1 MCRNLILVILA
12 LLLWTLSPI
21 GAQQESQPALD
32 PQLQNKLEQAKGM
45 LLQSNFN
52 AAAALLG
59 EIVAQDPNAGE
70 ANFFLGLAAIG
81 ETQKKEAREKATGH
95 FLDAAKAGYH
105 IPFGAWEN
113 YPVKANGYIEA
124 NWDAAKGYIKDE
136 DPQNYSLA
144 IHLLNNIIA
153 VDHKSHDASEHLGN
167 LYVKTGQN
175 RKAMDLF
182 QTLLEANPDQSE
194 SVYTL
199 GLGFFDI
206 YNREIA
212 EVILSDLSSEGPEKM
227 TALMKLLMARAF
239 FVIEDYRIASV
250 YYKQCL
256 DDLNEIAAREM
267 YRDIMDVVTPPE
279 RAEWK
284 QVRTIDQRKNFF
296 RKFWKS
302 RDPSPT
308 TEYNERL
315 VEHYRRLN
323 YAKQNYTMKQTKGY
337 DDRGIVYIKHGE
349 PDQTAD
355 LVGNFGIRDNETWV
369 YWRKPDN
376 FIFHFVRRTSSY
388 FIANSLMEAVIGRP
402 FTTALTERENPENP
416 NEPLTLQAEDFSANW
431 RDLLWSRMEIDPI
444 YMRLYNERVD
454 FDESDYLQ
462 NEMMTNFQMDEAR
475 LVEAALT
482 VGIES
487 ETYVPDMGTE
497 PFDYYYY
504 TADFMAMN
512 ANSNVNIFYGMPVSE
527 LEFKRDIIGV
537 RVNYESTF
545 AVFDQ
550 EWNEVDR
557 VYNRRSYQLSQEP
570 DKNNKGLLLVDKQT
584 MNLPPG
590 DYHYSVSVKDLG
602 SNHLGIYKG
611 DLAVTHYKLDEFN
624 VSQIIVASNITPF
637 DGGKPGKFTR
647 GRYNVMP
654 LPSRSFTPDQAVFV
668 YYEIYN
674 LSKSDEGKKSYN
686 VDFTIEAEKL
696 DRNLANKIFGSFG
709 RMLSRS
715 DEKGKITLTFDKE
728 VDPGRIDQIA
738 QAEYVSIDISDS
750 PAGEY
755 NMTIVVTDASTGQ
768 KITRTNMFFITKR
781 D

>member
-1 MCRNLILVILA
+1 MGRNLLLVILA
-12 LLLWTLSPI
+12 LLFWTFSPISAQQDVQPGLSPELQ
-21 GAQQESQPALD
+21 GKLD
-32 PQLQNKLEQAKGM
+32 KAKGM
-45 LLQSNFN
+45 IFQGNFN
-52 AAAALLG
+52 AATALLQ
-59 EIVAQDPNAGE
+59 EIVTQKADAGE
-70 ANFFLGLAAIG
+70 AHFFLGLCAIG
-81 ETQKKEAREKATGH
+81 ETQKKEAREKAATH
-95 FLDAAKAGYH
+95 FLDAARAGYH
-105 IPFGAWEN
+105 LPFGEWDN
-113 YPVKANGYIEA
+113 YPVKVRGYVEA
-124 NWDAAKGYIKDE
+124 NWKAAEDYIKDK
-136 DPQNYSLA
+136 DPRNYELA

-153 VDHKSHDASEHLGN
+153 VDHKAHDASEHLGE
-167 LYVKTGQN
+167 LYIKTGQN

-194 SVYTL
+194 SIYTL

-206 YNREIA
+206 YNKDIA
-212 EVILSDLSSEGPEKM
+212 QAILSDLSSEGPEKM
-227 TALMKLLMARAF
+227 TSLMKLLMARAF

-250 YYKQCL
+250 YYSQCL
-256 DDLNEIAAREM
+256 DDLNEIAAREI
-267 YRDIMDVVTPPE
+267 YRDLMDIVTPPE
-279 RAEWK
+279 KEEWN
-284 QVRTIDQRKNFF
+284 QARTIDQKKNFF

-323 YAKQNYTMKQTKGY
+323 YAKQHYAMKQTKGY
-337 DDRGIVYIKHGE
+337 DDRGIIYIKHGE
-349 PDQTAD
+349 PDQTAR

-369 YWRKPDN
+369 YRRKPDN
-376 FIFHFVRRTSSY
+376 FVFHFVRKTSSY
-388 FIANSLMEAVIGRP
+388 FIANSLLEAVIGSP
-402 FTTALTERENPENP
+402 FTAAFQEREDPENP
-416 NEPLTLQAEDFSANW
+416 QEPKLLESQDFSANW
-431 RDLLWSRMEIDPI
+431 RELLWSRIEIDPI

-454 FDESDYLQ
+454 FDEADYLY
-462 NEMMTNFQMDEAR
+462 NEMITNFQMDESR

-482 VGIES
+482 KGIES
-487 ETYVPDMGTE
+487 ETYVPDMGVE
-497 PFDYYYY
+497 PLDYYYY

-512 ANSNVNIFYGMPVSE
+512 ANSNVNIFYGLPVSE

-550 EWNEVDR
+550 DWNEVDR

-590 DYHYSVSVKDLG
+590 NYHYSVSVKDLG
-602 SNHLGIYKG
+602 SEHLGIYKG
-611 DLAVTHYKLDEFN
+611 DIAVTHYKPDEFN

-637 DGGKPGKFTR
+637 EGGKPGKFTR

-654 LPSRSFTPDQAVFV
+654 LPSRTFTPDQAVFV

-674 LSKSDEGKKSYN
+674 LSKTEDGKKKYN
-686 VDFTIEAEKL
+686 VDFTIEAERL
-696 DRNLANKIFGSFG
+696 DRNFASKIFAPFG
-709 RMLSRS
+709 RLLSRS
-715 DEKGKITLTFDKE
+715 QDKGKITLTFDKE
-728 VDPGRIDQIA
+728 ADPERIV

-755 NMTIVVTDASTGQ
+755 NMTVVVTDSGTGQ
-768 KITRTNMFFITKR
+768 KITRTNRFFITKR

>member
-1 MCRNLILVILA
+1 MGRNIILVVFA
-12 LLLWTLSPI
+12 LLFWVFAPI
-21 GAQQESQPALD
+21 SAQQESPPELT
-32 PQLQNKLEQAKGM
+32 PELQNKLDQAKGM
-45 LLQSNFN
+45 VLGGNFN
-52 AAAALLG
+52 AAAAILAD
-59 EIVAQDPNAGE
+59 IVARKPDAGE
-70 ANFFLGLAAIG
+70 AHFFLGLTAIG
-81 ETQKKEAREKATGH
+81 ETQKKESRKKASGH
-95 FLDAAKAGYH
+95 FLDAAKAAYH
-105 IPFGAWEN
+105 VPFGGWEN
-113 YPVKANGYIEA
+113 YPLKVNGYIES
-124 NWDAAKGYIKDE
+124 NWEVAEDYIKDE
-136 DPQNYSLA
+136 DPKNYELA
-144 IHLLNNIIA
+144 MHLLLNIIA
-153 VDHKSHDASEHLGN
+153 VDHKAHDASEHLGD
-167 LYVKTGQN
+167 LYIKTGQN
-175 RKAMDLF
+175 RKALDLF
-182 QTLLEANPDQSE
+182 QMLLEANPDQSE

-206 YNREIA
+206 YNKEIA
-212 EVILSDLSSEGPEKM
+212 EAILSDLSSEGPEKM
-227 TALMKLLMARAF
+227 TSLMKLLMARAF
-239 FVIEDYRIASV
+239 YVIEDYRIASV
-250 YYKQCL
+250 YYTQCL
-256 DDLNEIAAREM
+256 DDLNEIAAREI
-267 YRDIMDVVTPPE
+267 YRDIMDIVTPPE
-279 RAEWK
+279 RDEWS
-284 QVRTIDQRKNFF
+284 QARTVDQKKNFF

-315 VEHYRRLN
+315 VEHYRRVN

-349 PDQTAD
+349 PDQKAELT
-355 LVGNFGIRDNETWV
+355 GNFGVRDNETWV
-369 YWRKPDN
+369 YRRKPDN
-376 FIFHFVRRTSSY
+376 FVFHFVRKTSSY
-388 FIANSLMEAVIGRP
+388 FIANSLLEAVIGSAY
-402 FTTALTERENPENP
+402 TTAFQQRENPESP
-416 NEPLTLQAEDFSANW
+416 EEPVTMQAQDFSYNW
-431 RDLLWSRMEIDPI
+431 RDLLWSRIEIDPI

-454 FDESDYLQ
+454 FDEGDYLY
-462 NEMMTNFQMDEAR
+462 NEMITSFQMDEAR

-482 VGIES
+482 KGIES
-487 ETYVPDMGTE
+487 ETYMPDMGTE
-497 PFDYYYY
+497 PLDYYYY

-550 EWNEVDR
+550 DWNEVDR

-570 DKNNKGLLLVDKQT
+570 DKDNKGLLLVDKQT

-602 SNHLGIYKG
+602 SDHLGIYKG
-611 DLAVTHYKLDEFN
+611 DIDVSHYKPDEFN

-654 LPSRSFTPDQAVFV
+654 LPSRTFTLDQAVFV

-674 LSKSDEGKKSYN
+674 LSKAEDGKKKYN
-686 VDFTIEAEKL
+686 IDFTIEAEKL
-696 DRNLANKIFGSFG
+696 DRNLAAKIFAPFG
-709 RMLSRS
+709 KLLSRS
-715 DEKGKITLTFDKE
+715 EDKGKITLTFDKE
-728 VDPGRIDQIA
+728 ADPERIA

-755 NMTIVVTDASTGQ
+755 NMTVVVTDVTSGQ
-768 KITRTNMFFITKR
+768 KITRTSRFFITKR